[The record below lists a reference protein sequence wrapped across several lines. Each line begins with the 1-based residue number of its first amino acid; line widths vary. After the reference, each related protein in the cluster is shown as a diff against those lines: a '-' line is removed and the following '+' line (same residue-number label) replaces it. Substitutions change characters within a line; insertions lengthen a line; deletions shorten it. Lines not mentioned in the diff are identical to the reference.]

1 MKTKFFGLH
10 LLTVSILS
18 ILIVLSFIYFW
29 NQRPV
34 SSTYEITGYTS
45 SALHQD
51 LPVPANAKLIESKA
65 YSDHPTLSRS
75 ETYELKN
82 IGGEQG
88 LYPPVDYFQ
97 KLHEAGWSELEEE
110 RMGHVHFLNKGDV
123 QIAIQIQENTFQL
136 SLLHSDQDVQ
146 QDLG

>member
-34 SSTYEITGYTS
+34 SSTYKITGYTS

-88 LYPPVDYFQ
+88 LYPPV
-97 KLHEAGWSELEEE
+97 ELEEE